1 MSCVLSFFAAAALEE
16 TKEEEMQNSEEPPA
30 DEEAAG
36 QDSGPLQAG
45 AATPIDDETQ
55 VRIIFPA
62 SSGIG
67 RFMWAVPE
75 R

>member
-16 TKEEEMQNSEEPPA
+16 TKEEMQNSEEPPA

-36 QDSGPLQAG
+36 QDSGSLQAG
-45 AATPIDDETQ
+45 AVTPIDDETQ

-62 SSGIG
+62 SSRIG

-75 R
+75 T